1 MEVTISGKDKKLL
14 MKIVALAKRLGLHID
29 KSFEKEKEQTQNKP
43 NGEELDQLMQ
53 EAAARGDLFKS
64 ISDPVAWQK
73 EQRKDKILDGRED
86 Q

>member
-1 MEVTISGKDKKLL
+1 MEITISGKDKKLL
-14 MKIVALAKRLGLHID
+14 MKIEALAKRLGLQID

-43 NGEELDQLMQ
+43 NGEELYQLMQ

-73 EQRKDKILDGRED
+73 EQRKDKVLDGREE